1 MREADDA
8 NIDDLLGDLGGT
20 ARAERAKLVEW
31 LLEQG
36 ITPDEIRA
44 TNPPLLL
51 ATRHLVGDDGTY
63 VSAREISENY
73 GVDLELL
80 QRVQRAVGLARVDDP
95 DAVVHMRADGE
106 AAARAQRFVE
116 LGLNPDQVVLV
127 VRVLAEGLSHAAE
140 AMRYTALEA
149 IMRPGATEL
158 DIAKGSQALVSQ
170 IVPLLG
176 PMIQDMLFMQLRHMM
191 ETEAVNAGERAAGKP
206 LPGARQVTVAF
217 ADLVG
222 FTQLG
227 EVVSAEE
234 LGHLAGRLAGL
245 ARDLTAPPVWFIKT
259 IGDAVML
266 VCPDP
271 APLLDTVLKLVEVV
285 DTDNNFPR
293 LRAGVASGMAVSRA
307 GDWFG
312 SPVNVASRVTGVA
325 RPGAVLV
332 ADSVREALGD
342 APEADGF
349 QWSFAG
355 PRRLRGIRGD
365 VRLFRVR
372 RGATRT
378 GSGGDET
385 RPERMTIADE
395 AQNRYGRKVS
405 WGVEVGGERILF
417 THIAVPVMTRLKQP
431 ERQVLDTL
439 VDAGVARSRSDAL
452 AWSVK
457 LVGEHTEEWLA
468 KLRTAMSAVDDL
480 RAQGPDLPA

>member
-312 SPVNVASRVTGVA
+312 SPVNVASRVWLCHS
-325 RPGAVLV
+325 LV
-332 ADSVREALGD
+332 RAA
-342 APEADGF
+342 
-349 QWSFAG
+349 
-355 PRRLRGIRGD
+355 
-365 VRLFRVR
+365 VRLPKSVVVIGYRSPAPAASAR
-372 RGATRT
+372 RCHEKLCVAVISVDIGVKGLCPRIYVPPCVPALIWNVN
-378 GSGGDET
+378 SWSQM
-385 RPERMTIADE
+385 RMWSPSFSVTA
-395 AQNRYGRKVS
+395 
-405 WGVEVGGERILF
+405 ERIRSCCTCTPLDDRRSL
-417 THIAVPVMTRLKQP
+417 MT
-431 ERQVLDTL
+431 
-439 VDAGVARSRSDAL
+439 
-452 AWSVK
+452 
-457 LVGEHTEEWLA
+457 
-468 KLRTAMSAVDDL
+468 
-480 RAQGPDLPA
+480 